1 MRLDV
6 PISESI
12 ILILSN
18 FCEHFVMEEQNLN
31 LRVHRNNNDG

>member
-6 PISESI
+6 PISEGI

-18 FCEHFVMEEQNLN
+18 FCEHFVLEEQHLN
-31 LRVHRNNNDG
+31 LGMNSNNDG